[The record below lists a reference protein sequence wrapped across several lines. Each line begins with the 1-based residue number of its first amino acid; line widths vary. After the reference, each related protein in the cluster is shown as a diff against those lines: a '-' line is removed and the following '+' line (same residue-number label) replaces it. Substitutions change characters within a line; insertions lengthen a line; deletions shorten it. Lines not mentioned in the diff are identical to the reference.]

1 MGLHLRWVEW
11 GQQPSGFYVNQVF
24 VLWGSFDGHPSLIR
38 IVDSGEILKSYRNTL
53 ITFKFILIVQ
63 LWEDT
68 EDLWVKIGN
77 TCINRFGYVRA
88 DHIPQFTLCPLRVA
102 QFEITE
108 LLSNYGLN
116 VVS

>member
-1 MGLHLRWVEW
+1 M
-11 GQQPSGFYVNQVF
+11 
-24 VLWGSFDGHPSLIR
+24 LWGSFDGHANLIR
-38 IVDSGEILKSYRNTL
+38 IVDSGDIPKSYRNTL
-53 ITFKFILIVQ
+53 ITFKFILIIQ
-63 LWEDT
+63 LWGDT

-77 TCINRFGYVRA
+77 TCVNRFGYVRA
-88 DHIPQFTLCPLRVA
+88 DHIPQFTPCLLREA